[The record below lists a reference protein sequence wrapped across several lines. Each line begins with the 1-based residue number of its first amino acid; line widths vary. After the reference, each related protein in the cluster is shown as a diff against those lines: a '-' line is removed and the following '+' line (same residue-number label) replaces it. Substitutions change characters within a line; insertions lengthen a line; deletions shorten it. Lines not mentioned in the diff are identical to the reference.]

1 MGKVAAAQRDLVV
14 PASAASASRPLNR
27 RGRQSMGEENR
38 PDQRAGDTPDTP
50 SKAVAFEKRA
60 LARLAEEADTVVD
73 PAVFAATF
81 DLIRVANRLMY
92 DFETNVHRP
101 LGMSWAGFRVLFCTW
116 IEKEVE
122 PRELAR
128 LCAVSRGTVSSVL
141 NTLERDKLL
150 RRRRQSTDRRVV
162 TVVITE
168 KGRRRVKEAFELQHA
183 REHQWLGD
191 LDRQT
196 VTGLVTLMRHLLE
209 LPRPGMPSRSRT

>member
-1 MGKVAAAQRDLVV
+1 MGDKGR
-14 PASAASASRPLNR
+14 PGPRASDASNTA
-27 RGRQSMGEENR
+27 
-38 PDQRAGDTPDTP
+38 
-50 SKAVAFEKRA
+50 SKATAFEKRA
-60 LARLAEEADTVVD
+60 LARLGEEAETVVD

-81 DLIRVANRLMY
+81 DLFRVANRLMY
-92 DFETNVHRP
+92 DFEANVHRP

-141 NTLERDKLL
+141 NTLERDAFI
-150 RRRRQSTDRRVV
+150 RRRRQSADRRLV

-168 KGRRRVKEAFELQHA
+168 KGRRRVKEAFQLQHA

-196 VTGLVTLMRHLLE
+196 ITGLVALLRHLLE
-209 LPRPGMPSRSRT
+209 LPRPGTPSHSQV

>member
-1 MGKVAAAQRDLVV
+1 MGD
-14 PASAASASRPLNR
+14 
-27 RGRQSMGEENR
+27 ENR
-38 PDQRAGDTPDTP
+38 PDPLASDNPDTL
-50 SKAVAFEKRA
+50 SRAAAFERHA
-60 LARLAEEADTVVD
+60 LARLAEEAATVVD

-81 DLIRVANRLMY
+81 DLFRVANRLMY
-92 DFETNVHRP
+92 DFEVNVHRP
-101 LGMSWAGFRVLFCTW
+101 LGMSWAGFRVLFCSW

-141 NTLERDKLL
+141 NTLERDELIV
-150 RRRRQSTDRRVV
+150 RRRQSTDRRVV

-168 KGRRRVKEAFELQHA
+168 KGRRRVKKAFELQHA

-196 VTGLVTLMRHLLE
+196 ITDLVALLRHLLE
-209 LPRPGMPSRSRT
+209 IPRPGTPT

>member
-1 MGKVAAAQRDLVV
+1 MGDK
-14 PASAASASRPLNR
+14 
-27 RGRQSMGEENR
+27 GR
-38 PDQRAGDTPDTP
+38 PDPRASDASNTA
-50 SKAVAFEKRA
+50 SKATAFEKRA
-60 LARLAEEADTVVD
+60 LARLGEEAETVVD

-81 DLIRVANRLMY
+81 DLFRVANRLMY
-92 DFETNVHRP
+92 DFEANVHRP

-141 NTLERDKLL
+141 NTLERDAFI
-150 RRRRQSTDRRVV
+150 RRRRQSADRRVV

-168 KGRRRVKEAFELQHA
+168 KGRRRVKEAFKLQHA

-196 VTGLVTLMRHLLE
+196 ITDLVALLRHLLE
-209 LPRPGMPSRSRT
+209 LPRPDTPTHSQV

>member
-1 MGKVAAAQRDLVV
+1 MGDD
-14 PASAASASRPLNR
+14 
-27 RGRQSMGEENR
+27 NR
-38 PDQRAGDTPDTP
+38 PDPPAGNEPDTR
-50 SKAVAFEKRA
+50 SRAAQFERRA
-60 LARLAEEADTVVD
+60 LARLAEEAETAVD

-116 IEKEVE
+116 IEREVE

-141 NTLERDKLL
+141 NTLERDGLV
-150 RRRRQSTDRRVV
+150 RRRRQSADRRVV
-162 TVVITE
+162 TVAITD
-168 KGRRRVKEAFELQHA
+168 KGRQRVKQAFQRQHA

-191 LDRQT
+191 LDRQSIA
-196 VTGLVTLMRHLLE
+196 GLVALLRHLLQ
-209 LPRPGMPSRSRT
+209 LPNPNAATDTQD

>member
-1 MGKVAAAQRDLVV
+1 MTGRSAAAQPVE
-14 PASAASASRPLNR
+14 PAIDRFQHPGHPTGEADIRWATKAGQIHVRATPPTRPR
-27 RGRQSMGEENR
+27 KPR
-38 PDQRAGDTPDTP
+38 
-50 SKAVAFEKRA
+50 AFEKRA
-60 LARLAEEADTVVD
+60 LARLGEEAETVVD

-81 DLIRVANRLMY
+81 DLFRVANRLMY
-92 DFETNVHRP
+92 DFEANVHRP

-141 NTLERDKLL
+141 NTLERDGLI
-150 RRRRQSTDRRVV
+150 RRRRQSADRRLV

-168 KGRRRVKEAFELQHA
+168 KGRRRVKEAFQLQHA

-196 VTGLVTLMRHLLE
+196 ITGLVALLRHLLE
-209 LPRPGMPSRSRT
+209 LPRPGTPSHSQV